1 MLKDNLDLTK
11 MHTLTFSKYLYNDDG
26 TGNGGWAICVE
37 DGSSVY
43 VPQSLVDLRSYT
55 PGDTLSAK
63 LKTVIGYD
71 YPCVDRVEIID
82 TPPTPVPSAASAAK
96 EIVARLLSVEERL
109 AEVEQLYD
117 DLDALE
123 RTLNERVAALEQ
135 RKIKPDPALKVA
147 TQPVVNGTPRGAFD
161 VVYRYD
167 PKSAASVI
175 DVDRTLVATNGK
187 TLRDIMEA
195 DHPWTQG
202 TVEYSIQKH
211 ALRVGR
217 SAKSGPMTTAQWLER
232 DNRKREKKGNG

>member
-109 AEVEQLYD
+109 AEVE
-117 DLDALE
+117 E
-123 RTLNERVAALEQ
+123 ELEQ
-135 RKIKPDPALKVA
+135 C
-147 TQPVVNGTPRGAFD
+147 
-161 VVYRYD
+161 
-167 PKSAASVI
+167 
-175 DVDRTLVATNGK
+175 
-187 TLRDIMEA
+187 
-195 DHPWTQG
+195 
-202 TVEYSIQKH
+202 QK
-211 ALRVGR
+211 A
-217 SAKSGPMTTAQWLER
+217 
-232 DNRKREKKGNG
+232 KREAERELRQLKRDAE

>member
-11 MHTLTFSKYLYNDDG
+11 MHTLTFSKYLYNG
-26 TGNGGWAICVE
+26 NNTGNGGWATCQE

-43 VPQSLVDLRSYT
+43 VPQSLVDLRNYT

-63 LKTVIGYD
+63 LKMVIGYD

-123 RTLNERVAALEQ
+123 RTLHERVAALEQ
-135 RKIKPDPALKVA
+135 RKIKPDPAPKVA
-147 TQPVVNGTPRGAFD
+147 TRPAVNGTLRGEFD

-167 PKSAASVI
+167 PTSAASVI
-175 DVDRTLVATNGK
+175 DVDRSLVATNGK

-195 DHPWTQG
+195 GHPWTQR
-202 TVEYSIQKH
+202 TVEYAIQKH

-232 DNRKREKKGNG
+232 DDKKREKKENG